1 MANNYKNTE
10 KAFRAFGDKVVK
22 TARGIL
28 NAKGINT
35 KGNLYDSIG
44 YYLKVYPSGSMELD
58 FLMEGYGR
66 IVDEGA
72 RGRDSSAK
80 APRSPFKYSKMPPV
94 SVIEQ
99 WLKDKGIQAR
109 DMGYTKKDGTKVKG
123 TGRFIKRKQ
132 GAYAIAKGIQ
142 LYGKE
147 PTYFFRDAF
156 DQGYKGLSK
165 NIIKAYA
172 RDAEK
177 FLAFVSKEI

>member
-35 KGNLYDSIG
+35 NGNLYDSIG

-80 APRSPFKYSKMPPV
+80 APRSPFKYKKMPPV

-109 DMGYTKKDGTKVKG
+109 DKS

>member
-35 KGNLYDSIG
+35 KGNLYNSIG

-109 DMGYTKKDGTKVKG
+109 DKS

>member
-1 MANNYKNTE
+1 MAKNYKNTE
-10 KAFRAFGDKVVK
+10 KAFKAFGDRVVK

-28 NAKGINT
+28 NAKGVNT
-35 KGNLYDSIG
+35 NGNLYDSIG
-44 YYLKVYPSGSMELD
+44 YHLKVYPSGSMELD
-58 FLMEGYGR
+58 FVMEGYGR

-80 APRSPFKYSKMPPV
+80 APRSPFKYGNKMPPV
-94 SVIEQ
+94 SVIEK
-99 WLKDKGIQAR
+99 WIKDKGIQAR
-109 DMGYTKKDGTKVKG
+109 DKS

-156 DQGYKGLSK
+156 NQAYKGLSK

>member
-109 DMGYTKKDGTKVKG
+109 DKS

>member
-80 APRSPFKYSKMPPV
+80 APRSPYKYSKMPPV

-109 DMGYTKKDGTKVKG
+109 DKS

-156 DQGYKGLSK
+156 NQGYKGLSK

>member
-22 TARGIL
+22 TAKGIL

-109 DMGYTKKDGTKVKG
+109 DKS

>member
-22 TARGIL
+22 TAKGIL

-80 APRSPFKYSKMPPV
+80 APKSPFKYSKMPPV

-109 DMGYTKKDGTKVKG
+109 DKS